1 MKILNCRDKN
11 HIIRLLVLV
20 VSETKFPIGLVLA
33 SVFVSII
40 ILSRQTGFAFV
51 DLEPDES
58 EVGLTTVLCIL
69 IGYLL
74 YLLRHFVVNEGRKYT
89 ISAFSISVIL
99 ATVGAITYDQQ
110 VGGWFWNDD
119 WVMEEALIA
128 SIRPVI
134 ILLLLNEFFGVAE
147 RGVDNVMKAGQ
158 DYVTSLVRIG
168 IIASLPLVVIT
179 PPLALGLLSLIVTL
193 IIFFILYWASTETP
207 LRLDSN

>member
-1 MKILNCRDKN
+1 MSKTN
-11 HIIRLLVLV
+11 
-20 VSETKFPIGLVLA
+20 FPIGIALG

-89 ISAFSISVIL
+89 VSAFSISVIL
-99 ATVGAITYDQQ
+99 ATNGAIMYDQQ

-119 WVMEEALIA
+119 WIMEEALIA

-134 ILLLLNEFFGVAE
+134 IFLLLNEFFGVAE
-147 RGVDNVMKAGQ
+147 RGINNIMNAGQ
-158 DYVTSLVRIG
+158 DYVTSLIRVG
-168 IIASLPLVVIT
+168 IVASLPLIIIN
-179 PPLALGLLSLIVTL
+179 PPFALGFLSLIVTL
-193 IIFFILYWASTETP
+193 IIFFILYRASIDTP
-207 LRLDSN
+207 LSLDSR

>member
-1 MKILNCRDKN
+1 MSK
-11 HIIRLLVLV
+11 
-20 VSETKFPIGLVLA
+20 TGFPIGIALG
-33 SVFVSII
+33 SVFVSVI
-40 ILSRQTGFAFV
+40 ILSWQTGVAFV

-58 EVGLTTVLCIL
+58 EIGATTVLYIL
-69 IGYLL
+69 IGYLI

-147 RGVDNVMKAGQ
+147 RGVNNVMNAGQ

-193 IIFFILYWASTETP
+193 IIFFILYWASTDTP
-207 LRLDSN
+207 YRLDNT

>member
-1 MKILNCRDKN
+1 MSKTN
-11 HIIRLLVLV
+11 
-20 VSETKFPIGLVLA
+20 FPIGIALG

-119 WVMEEALIA
+119 WVMEEAIIA

-147 RGVDNVMKAGQ
+147 RGVNNVMNAGQ

-193 IIFFILYWASTETP
+193 IIFFILYWASIDTP
-207 LRLDSN
+207 LILTED

>member
-1 MKILNCRDKN
+1 MSK
-11 HIIRLLVLV
+11 
-20 VSETKFPIGLVLA
+20 TGFPIGIALG
-33 SVFVSII
+33 SVFVSVI
-40 ILSRQTGFAFV
+40 ILSWQTGVAFV

-58 EVGLTTVLCIL
+58 EIGATTVLYIL
-69 IGYLL
+69 IGYLI

-147 RGVDNVMKAGQ
+147 RGVNNFMNAGQ

-193 IIFFILYWASTETP
+193 IIFFILYWASTDTP
-207 LRLDSN
+207 YRLDNT

>member
-1 MKILNCRDKN
+1 MSKTR
-11 HIIRLLVLV
+11 
-20 VSETKFPIGLVLA
+20 FPIGIALG

-58 EVGLTTVLCIL
+58 EVGLTIVLCIL

-119 WVMEEALIA
+119 WVMEEAIIA

-147 RGVDNVMKAGQ
+147 RGVNNVMNAGQ

-193 IIFFILYWASTETP
+193 IIFFILYWASTDTP

>member
-1 MKILNCRDKN
+1 MSKTN
-11 HIIRLLVLV
+11 
-20 VSETKFPIGLVLA
+20 FPIGIALG

-51 DLEPDES
+51 DFEPDES

-119 WVMEEALIA
+119 WVMEEAIIA

-147 RGVDNVMKAGQ
+147 RGVNNVMNSGQ

-193 IIFFILYWASTETP
+193 IIFFILYWASIDTP
-207 LRLDSN
+207 LILTED

>member
-1 MKILNCRDKN
+1 MSKTR
-11 HIIRLLVLV
+11 
-20 VSETKFPIGLVLA
+20 FPIGIALS
-33 SVFVSII
+33 SVIVAII
-40 ILSRQTGFAFV
+40 IYLHQTGFAFV
-51 DLEPDES
+51 DSEPDES
-58 EVGLTTVLCIL
+58 EVGLTIVLCIL

-74 YLLRHFVVNEGRKYT
+74 YLLRHFVLNEGRKYT

-119 WVMEEALIA
+119 WVMEEAIIA

-147 RGVDNVMKAGQ
+147 RGVNKVMNAGQ

-168 IIASLPLVVIT
+168 IIASIPLVVIT
-179 PPLALGLLSLIVTL
+179 PPFALGLLSLIVTL
-193 IIFFILYWASTETP
+193 ILFFIFYWASTDTP
-207 LRLDSN
+207 MSLNGK

>member
-1 MKILNCRDKN
+1 MSKTR
-11 HIIRLLVLV
+11 
-20 VSETKFPIGLVLA
+20 FPIGIALG

-119 WVMEEALIA
+119 WVMEEAIIA

-147 RGVDNVMKAGQ
+147 RGVNNVMNAGQ

-193 IIFFILYWASTETP
+193 IIFFILYWASTDTP

>member
-1 MKILNCRDKN
+1 MSR
-11 HIIRLLVLV
+11 
-20 VSETKFPIGLVLA
+20 TGFPIGIALG
-33 SVFVSII
+33 SVFVSVI
-40 ILSRQTGFAFV
+40 ILSWQTGVAFV

-58 EVGLTTVLCIL
+58 EIGATTVLYIL
-69 IGYLL
+69 IGYLI

-99 ATVGAITYDQQ
+99 ATVGAIMYDQQ

-119 WVMEEALIA
+119 WVMEEALFA

-147 RGVDNVMKAGQ
+147 RGINKAMNAGQ

-168 IIASLPLVVIT
+168 IIASLPLVVMT
-179 PPLALGLLSLIVTL
+179 PPFALGFLSLLVTL
-193 IIFFILYWASTETP
+193 IIFFILYWASTDTP
-207 LRLDSN
+207 FILDEH

>member
-1 MKILNCRDKN
+1 MSR
-11 HIIRLLVLV
+11 
-20 VSETKFPIGLVLA
+20 TGFPIGIALS
-33 SVFVSII
+33 SVIVAII
-40 ILSRQTGFAFV
+40 IYLHQTGFAFV
-51 DLEPDES
+51 DSEPDES

-69 IGYLL
+69 IGYLV

-89 ISAFSISVIL
+89 ISAFSMSVIL

-147 RGVDNVMKAGQ
+147 RGINKAMNAGQ

-168 IIASLPLVVIT
+168 IIASLPLVVMT
-179 PPLALGLLSLIVTL
+179 PPFALGFLSLLVTL
-193 IIFFILYWASTETP
+193 IIFFILYWASTDTP
-207 LRLDSN
+207 LRLYEH

>member
-1 MKILNCRDKN
+1 M
-11 HIIRLLVLV
+11 
-20 VSETKFPIGLVLA
+20 
-33 SVFVSII
+33 FVSII
-40 ILSRQTGFAFV
+40 ILSHQTGFAFV

-119 WVMEEALIA
+119 WVMEEAIIA

-147 RGVDNVMKAGQ
+147 RGVNNVMNAGQ

-193 IIFFILYWASTETP
+193 IIFFILYWASTDTP

>member
-1 MKILNCRDKN
+1 MSK
-11 HIIRLLVLV
+11 
-20 VSETKFPIGLVLA
+20 TGFPIGIALGSA
-33 SVFVSII
+33 FVSVI
-40 ILSRQTGFAFV
+40 ILSWQTGVAFV

-58 EVGLTTVLCIL
+58 EIGATTVLYIL
-69 IGYLL
+69 IGYLI

-147 RGVDNVMKAGQ
+147 RRVNNVMNAGQ

-193 IIFFILYWASTETP
+193 IIFFILYWASTDTP
-207 LRLDSN
+207 YRLDNT

>member
-1 MKILNCRDKN
+1 MSK
-11 HIIRLLVLV
+11 
-20 VSETKFPIGLVLA
+20 TGFPIGIALGSA
-33 SVFVSII
+33 FVSVI
-40 ILSRQTGFAFV
+40 ILSWQTGVAFV

-58 EVGLTTVLCIL
+58 EIGATTVLYIL
-69 IGYLL
+69 IGYLI

-147 RGVDNVMKAGQ
+147 RGVNNVMNAGQ

-168 IIASLPLVVIT
+168 IIGLFTACCDHSPTCARFVIT
-179 PPLALGLLSLIVTL
+179 HRDTNHLLYPLLGIDRYSIQT
-193 IIFFILYWASTETP
+193 
-207 LRLDSN
+207 R

>member
-1 MKILNCRDKN
+1 MSK
-11 HIIRLLVLV
+11 
-20 VSETKFPIGLVLA
+20 TGFPIGIALG
-33 SVFVSII
+33 SVFVSVI
-40 ILSRQTGFAFV
+40 ILSWQTGVAFV

-58 EVGLTTVLCIL
+58 EIGATTVLYIL
-69 IGYLL
+69 IGYLV

-147 RGVDNVMKAGQ
+147 RGVNNFMNAGQ

-193 IIFFILYWASTETP
+193 IIFFILYWASTDTP
-207 LRLDSN
+207 YRLDNT

>member
-1 MKILNCRDKN
+1 MSKTR
-11 HIIRLLVLV
+11 
-20 VSETKFPIGLVLA
+20 FPIGIALG
-33 SVFVSII
+33 SVFVSMI
-40 ILSRQTGFAFV
+40 ILSHQTGFAFV

-74 YLLRHFVVNEGRKYT
+74 YLLRHFVLNEGRKYT

-119 WVMEEALIA
+119 WVMEEAIIA

-147 RGVDNVMKAGQ
+147 RGVYKVMNAGQ

-168 IIASLPLVVIT
+168 IIASIPLVVIT

-193 IIFFILYWASTETP
+193 IIFFILYWASIDTP
-207 LRLDSN
+207 LILRED

>member
-1 MKILNCRDKN
+1 MSK
-11 HIIRLLVLV
+11 
-20 VSETKFPIGLVLA
+20 TGFPIGIALG
-33 SVFVSII
+33 SVFVSVI
-40 ILSRQTGFAFV
+40 ILSWQTGVAFV
-51 DLEPDES
+51 DSEPDES
-58 EVGLTTVLCIL
+58 EIGATTVLYIL
-69 IGYLL
+69 IGYLI

-147 RGVDNVMKAGQ
+147 RGVNNFMNAGQ

-193 IIFFILYWASTETP
+193 IIFFILYWASTDTP

>member
-1 MKILNCRDKN
+1 MSKTN
-11 HIIRLLVLV
+11 
-20 VSETKFPIGLVLA
+20 FPIGIALG

-119 WVMEEALIA
+119 WVMEEAITA

-147 RGVDNVMKAGQ
+147 RGINKVMDAGQ
-158 DYVTSLVRIG
+158 DYVTSLMRIG

-179 PPLALGLLSLIVTL
+179 PPFALGLLSLIVTL

>member
-1 MKILNCRDKN
+1 M
-11 HIIRLLVLV
+11 
-20 VSETKFPIGLVLA
+20 
-33 SVFVSII
+33 FVSII
-40 ILSRQTGFAFV
+40 ILSHQTGFAFV

-74 YLLRHFVVNEGRKYT
+74 YLLRHFVLNEGRKYT

-119 WVMEEALIA
+119 WVMEEAIIA

-147 RGVDNVMKAGQ
+147 RGVNKVMNAGQ

-193 IIFFILYWASTETP
+193 IIFFILYWASTDTP
-207 LRLDSN
+207 SRLDNT

>member
-1 MKILNCRDKN
+1 MSK
-11 HIIRLLVLV
+11 
-20 VSETKFPIGLVLA
+20 TGFPIGIALG
-33 SVFVSII
+33 SVFVSVI
-40 ILSRQTGFAFV
+40 ILSWQTGVAFV

-58 EVGLTTVLCIL
+58 EIGATTVLYIL
-69 IGYLL
+69 IGYLI

-147 RGVDNVMKAGQ
+147 RGVNNFMNAGQ

-193 IIFFILYWASTETP
+193 IIFFILYWASTDTP